1 MILNNFLASK
11 KIIESLIIILPITLL
26 FSNILSE
33 LMILLLILFFLTS
46 LKKEKITFFYK
57 DPLLIILILFWF
69 YLLLNYLIN
78 FENNPSLERTL
89 FFIRFPLLIMSIAFF
104 INVKN
109 INTQKIFFYWGI
121 IIFIICIDLFFQ
133 YHMHFNLIGNKV
145 IQHGPIFRLGGFMGD
160 ELKISN
166 LINHFGL
173 LVFSYFFYSKK
184 FLKFNQIKFLCLLFL
199 LFIVLSVFITGERS
213 NFITIMLFIIF
224 FNIFLAFTDKKTFL
238 ACTIFLSLIIV
249 SIYNFNANLSER
261 MIKNLIPKAFELIR
275 ININDHFLKKD
286 SHHFAHYSVAYQ
298 IYKKNMVF
306 GSGLKTFRIYC
317 DDDSF
322 AKEVHTKWQSRKC
335 STHPH
340 NFYFE
345 VLSEIG
351 TVGFLIL
358 IIFFIFAFYEFFKIY
373 IKTKNNYLI
382 LSSLIILI
390 YFVPF
395 LPRGSFFTNW
405 NAIIFWIV
413 FAFIYSNYIK
423 LKKSNEL

>member
-1 MILNNFLASK
+1 MILNNFLVSK
-11 KIIESLIIILPITLL
+11 KIIEFLIIILPIALL

-33 LMILLLILFFLTS
+33 LLILLLIIFFLTS
-46 LKKEKITFFYK
+46 LKKEKITFFFN

-69 YLLLNYLIN
+69 YLILNYLIN

-104 INVKN
+104 INFKN

-145 IQHGPIFRLGGFMGD
+145 IKHGPVFRLGGFMGD

-173 LVFSYFFYSKK
+173 IVFSYFYSKK
-184 FLKFNQIKFLCLLFL
+184 FLKFNQKKFLNLLFL

-213 NFITIMLFIIF
+213 NFITVILFTIF
-224 FNIFLAFTDKKTFL
+224 FIIFLAFTDKKIFI
-238 ACTIFLSLIIV
+238 ASAIFLSLIMV
-249 SIYNFNANLSER
+249 SIYNINATLSER
-261 MIKNLIPKAFELIR
+261 MIKKLIPEAFELIKV
-275 ININDHFLKKD
+275 NTNDHFLKKD

-298 IYKKNMVF
+298 IYKKNMAF

-322 AKEVHTKWQSRKC
+322 DKQVHSKWQSRKC

-351 TVGFLIL
+351 TFGFLIL
-358 IIFFIFAFYEFFKIY
+358 VVFFIFAFYEFFKIY
-373 IKTKNNYLI
+373 LKTKNNYLI
-382 LSSLIILI
+382 LSSLIIFI

-395 LPRGSFFTNW
+395 LPKGSFFTNW
-405 NAIIFWIV
+405 NAIIFWTV

-423 LKKSNEL
+423 LKKSNEF